1 MMRATLCKA
10 VLASLLVAALVAF
23 VALDGPHRLS
33 FDTLKA
39 QRDVLI
45 AFADGHRGAAIAL
58 AFGAYAGAVALSVPG
73 GAFFSLA
80 CGLMF
85 GRLVGTAVAVA
96 AGSVGATLIFLATRY
111 LFGGVARRHL
121 PAAAQRLN
129 SGFTRHAFRYLL
141 VLRVVPL
148 FPFVLVN
155 LAPAFTSIR
164 VSTYVGATALGI
176 IPATF
181 VYANLGDALAYA
193 DSLQAAL
200 SLRTLAPVAFLVLLA
215 LIPVIGTAAVAFP
228 SRLTIR
234 RSKSRSR

>member
-1 MMRATLCKA
+1 MMRTTFCKALLATL
-10 VLASLLVAALVAF
+10 LIAAFLAF
-23 VALDGPHRLS
+23 VALDGPHRMS
-33 FDTLKA
+33 VEALKA
-39 QRDVLI
+39 QRDVLVQ
-45 AFADGHRGAAIAL
+45 FADVHRTAAIAL
-58 AFGAYAGAVALSVPG
+58 AFSAYAGAVALSVPG

-96 AGSVGATLIFLATRY
+96 AGSVGATLIFLTARY
-111 LFGGVARRHL
+111 LFGGIARMRL
-121 PAAAQRLN
+121 PAAGQRLN
-129 SGFTRHAFRYLL
+129 AGFTRHAFRYLL

-164 VSTYVGATALGI
+164 VSTYVGATVLGI

-200 SLRTLAPVAFLVLLA
+200 SVRTVGPAVLLVLLA
-215 LIPVIGTAAVAFP
+215 LVPVIGAATAAFR
-228 SRLTIR
+228 SRLPLR
-234 RSKSRSR
+234 RSTSARR